1 MGIRLGKAF
10 IKVNGA
16 LLESMPGAK
25 LALGGVSRKP
35 VVGANSVHGFSEEV
49 VPGSVECEVSVGK
62 DTKVMDWTKWSDVS
76 VTFECDTGQVFVV
89 RGAFLEEPPE
99 LTAQEGGKVPLKLT
113 GQPAEQV
120 N

>member
-1 MGIRLGKAF
+1 VIYLGKAF

-25 LALGGVSRKP
+25 LVLGGFKRTP
-35 VVGANSVHGFSEEV
+35 VVGANKVLGFSEEP
-49 VPGSVECEVSVGK
+49 VPGTVECELAVSK
-62 DTKVMDWTKWSDVS
+62 ESKPEEWAAWSDVS
-76 VTFECDTGQVFVV
+76 VTFECDTGQVYIV

-99 LTAQEGGKVPLKLT
+99 LTAEEGGKVPVKLT
-113 GQPAEQV
+113 GQRAERV